1 MHGRRRMALD
11 HMTAAHHD
19 AIDVTHAW
27 HQTAHN

>member
-1 MHGRRRMALD
+1 MRDQRHMALD

-19 AIDVTHAW
+19 AKDVTRAW

>member
-1 MHGRRRMALD
+1 MRDQRHMALD

-19 AIDVTHAW
+19 AEGVTRAW